1 MPNEKA
7 LSKLAL
13 ITVLKKCSPDHRIRL
28 INYLNKDGIQVLS
41 ETVYNT
47 LFNMPLTPAQKK
59 KIRKNY
65 AKDKKIYQKIAR
77 KRGPL
82 KNKKKLLRQTGGF
95 MGTLLCKNIF

>member
-59 KIRKNY
+59 KIRKNV
-65 AKDKKIYQKIAR
+65 KIKIAENGSFSR
-77 KRGPL
+77 LFQVFILFPL
-82 KNKKKLLRQTGGF
+82 VWK
-95 MGTLLCKNIF
+95 